1 MRRTELAFAAL
12 ALVTSGT
19 ALSLAQTPV
28 ARPTP
33 LPALGRSAVSTDDAT
48 ALVLNPA
55 NLAFLS
61 GGEFRWSSL
70 YADEDAAVPYQGH
83 AFSFAFPVPF
93 LSLAT
98 GLRVDAVDPPSE
110 LAAWSPR
117 FRADYQWLTWG
128 LAFRTSNTSSLGVS
142 YKHSYSDSSRVDGI
156 GAWTFASSLRPT
168 DYLGLSAVAHDIG
181 SPKSDGGDALGASYD
196 LGVAIRPLRSSALEL
211 GLEGK
216 YVAED
221 GGYWVPRA
229 ALGVGIPGLG
239 RLRGEV
245 SVSDPS
251 EEVRE
256 RAWLASALMS
266 FGFNGTT
273 GSSELT
279 AGTFFGDGLGDSAS
293 DNAHENIAIDVAFKG
308 YREVAAAAPP
318 VHALR
323 IRLEDTPSTREHVA
337 FLRKLWAIA
346 ERESNVAAVVFE
358 LRASPA
364 QSLARAQELRDA
376 IHHLRNS
383 GKQVLCHIED
393 GDGAALYMCSAAH
406 KILVAPGGGLRFAGL
421 RARYF
426 YYKSLLEKLG
436 VRADFVRIGDHKSAP
451 ESFTRD
457 GSTDVARA
465 DKVDLLQQYERLFT
479 LGVSRGRNIDPAR
492 LRERI
497 AQGPFLAQE
506 AKDAGL
512 IDGLAFDDQIESE
525 TSKLLGGKV
534 HLVDDRRAPI
544 APNFFGATPG
554 IALIYVDGDIVDGR
568 SQNVPFLGMKLVGSY
583 TVAESLKQSRE
594 NPLVGAVV
602 LRIES
607 GGGSAL
613 AADVLW
619 REVELTSRVKPVIV
633 SMGSAAASAAYYLAS
648 PATRIYANPLTITG
662 SIGVFVGKA
671 DVAELLRRIG
681 VTVESYKTTPRA
693 DAEAIYR
700 PFTGEERQ
708 ELERKVKKFY
718 DHFLSRVAQGR
729 ARARV
734 SLTAAEVDKVA
745 QGRVWTGEQA
755 LERRLIDEIGGLRQA
770 LDAAR
775 KLAELPEHAPI
786 VELPV
791 PETTL
796 IGRLLGVEGMQLDA
810 QGPAALLP
818 SELLDLARA
827 LAPFAIHPADKL
839 LARIEIVSVGP

>member
-1 MRRTELAFAAL
+1 MKRFGSAL
-12 ALVTSGT
+12 IALGSCFSAGV
-19 ALSLAQTPV
+19 LSAQTPV

-33 LPALGRSAVSTDDAT
+33 LPALGRSAVSTDDTT

-61 GGEFRWSSL
+61 GGELRWSSL
-70 YADEDAAVPYQGH
+70 YVNENAEVPYQGH
-83 AFSFAFPVPF
+83 AVAFGFPISF
-93 LSLAT
+93 LNLAT
-98 GLRVDAVDPPSE
+98 GVRVDAVDPPSE
-110 LAAWSPR
+110 LAAWSPP
-117 FRADYQWLTWG
+117 FRSDYQWLTWG
-128 LAFRTSNTSSLGVS
+128 LAFRTSTTSAFGLT
-142 YKHSYSDSSRVDGI
+142 YKHSYSDSGRVDGI
-156 GAWTFASSLRPT
+156 GAWSLGTSMRPS
-168 DYLGLSAVAHDIG
+168 DYLGMSIVAHDIG
-181 SPKSDGGDALGASYD
+181 GPESDGGDNLGPSYD
-196 LGVAIRPLRSSALEL
+196 FGIAIRPLRSSALEL
-211 GLEGK
+211 GIEGK
-216 YVAED
+216 YVSED
-221 GGYWVPRA
+221 GGYWIPRST
-229 ALGVGIPGLG
+229 LGVGIPGLG
-239 RLRGEV
+239 RLRGEF
-245 SVSDPS
+245 SLSDPT

-256 RAWLASALMS
+256 RAYLASVLMS

-273 GSSELT
+273 GASELT
-279 AGTFFGDGLGDSAS
+279 AGSFFGDGLGNEAS
-293 DNAHENIAIDVAFKG
+293 EKAYENIALDVAFKS
-308 YREVAAAAPP
+308 YREPAAAGPP
-318 VHALR
+318 AHALK

-337 FLRKLWAIA
+337 FLRRLWAIA
-346 ERESNVAAVVFE
+346 EREPEVAAVAFE

-364 QSLARAQELRDA
+364 ESLARAQELRDA
-376 IHHLRNS
+376 IHHLRNR

-406 KILVAPGGGLRFAGL
+406 KILVSPGGGLRFAGL

-436 VRADFVRIGDHKSAP
+436 VRADFVRIGDHKAAP
-451 ESFTRD
+451 ESFIRD
-457 GSTDVARA
+457 GSSDVARA
-465 DKVDLLQQYERLFT
+465 DKIDLLQQYERLFT
-479 LGVSRGRNIDPAR
+479 LGVARGRNLEPDLVR
-492 LRERI
+492 KRI
-497 AQGPFLAQE
+497 ATGPFLAQE

-512 IDGLAFDDQIESE
+512 VDALVFDDELE
-525 TSKLLGGKV
+525 KVTSSLVGGKV
-534 HLVDDRRAPI
+534 SLVEDRRAPM
-544 APNFFGATPG
+544 APKYFGATPG
-554 IALIYVDGDIVDGR
+554 IALVYVDGDIVDGR

-594 NPLVGAVV
+594 NPMVAAVV

-648 PATRIYANPLTITG
+648 PATRVFANPLTITG

-681 VTVESYKTTPRA
+681 VTVEAYKTTPRA

-700 PFTGEERQ
+700 PFTTEERA

-718 DHFLSRVAQGR
+718 DQFLSRVVQGR
-729 ARARV
+729 ARAGV
-734 SLTAAEVDKVA
+734 KFTTSELDKVG

-755 LERRLIDEIGGLRQA
+755 FERRLVDEVGGLRQA
-770 LDAAR
+770 LDTAR
-775 KLAELPEHAPI
+775 RLADLPEHAPI

-791 PETTL
+791 PETSL
-796 IGRLLGVEGMQLDA
+796 LGRLLGVEGLHA
-810 QGPAALLP
+810 SESPAALLP
-818 SELLDLARA
+818 SEILDFARA

>member
-1 MRRTELAFAAL
+1 MSRSHVRLLVLAAAFAA
-12 ALVTSGT
+12 SP
-19 ALSLAQTPV
+19 LSAQTPV

-33 LPALGRSAVSTDDAT
+33 LPALGRSVVSTDDST

-70 YADEDAAVPYQGH
+70 YANENAQVPYQGH
-83 AFSFAFPVPF
+83 AFGFAFPISF
-93 LSLAT
+93 LNLST
-98 GLRVDAVDPPSE
+98 GLRLDAVDPPSE
-110 LAAWSPR
+110 LAAWLPR

-128 LAFRTSNTSSLGVS
+128 LAFRTSTTSSLGLS
-142 YKHSYSDSSRVDGI
+142 YKHSYSDSGRVDGI
-156 GAWTFASSLRPT
+156 GAWSLGASARPS
-168 DYLGLSAVAHDIG
+168 DYLGLSVVANDIG
-181 SPKSDGGDALGASYD
+181 SPKSDFGDELGASYD
-196 LGVAIRPLRSSALEL
+196 LGVAIRPLRSSALEV

-221 GGYWVPRA
+221 GGYWIPRST
-229 ALGVGIPGLG
+229 LGVGIPGLG
-239 RLRGEV
+239 RLRGEF
-245 SVSDPS
+245 SVSDPT
-251 EEVRE
+251 EETGE

-273 GSSELT
+273 GGTELT
-279 AGTFFGDGLGDSAS
+279 AGTFFGDGLGSEAS
-293 DNAHENIAIDVAFKG
+293 DKGYENLAIDVAFKG
-308 YREVAAAAPP
+308 YREPAAAGPP
-318 VHALR
+318 VHALKIR
-323 IRLEDTPSTREHVA
+323 IEDTPSTREHVA
-337 FLRKLWAIA
+337 FLRRLWTIA
-346 ERESNVAAVVFE
+346 EREPEIAAVAFE

-376 IHHLRNS
+376 IHHLRNR

-406 KILVAPGGGLRFAGL
+406 KILVSPGGGLRFAGL

-426 YYKSLLEKLG
+426 YYRSLLEKLG
-436 VRADFVRIGDHKSAP
+436 VRADFVRIGPHKGAP

-457 GSTDVARA
+457 DSSDVTRA
-465 DKVDLLQQYERLFT
+465 DKIDLLQQYERLFT
-479 LGVSRGRNIDPAR
+479 LGVSRGRKLDPAVVR
-492 LRERI
+492 KRI

-512 IDGLAFDDQIESE
+512 VDQLVFDDELERVTSE
-525 TSKLLGGKV
+525 LVGGNV
-534 HLVDDRRAPI
+534 RLVEDRRAPL
-544 APNFFGATPG
+544 APRYFGATPG
-554 IALIYVDGDIVDGR
+554 VALIYVDGDIVDGR
-568 SQNVPFLGMKLVGSY
+568 SQNIPFLGMKLVGSY

-594 NPLVGAVV
+594 NPMVGAVV

-619 REVELTSRVKPVIV
+619 REVELTSRVKPVVV
-633 SMGSAAASAAYYLAS
+633 SMGSSAASAAYYLAS
-648 PATRIYANPLTITG
+648 PATRVFANPLTITG

-681 VTVESYKTTPRA
+681 VTVEAYKTTPRA

-700 PFTGEERQ
+700 PFTPEERQ

-718 DHFLSRVAQGR
+718 DQFLSRVVQGR
-729 ARARV
+729 ARAGV
-734 SLTAAEVDKVA
+734 KLTTAELDKVA

-755 LERRLIDEIGGLRQA
+755 HARRLVDEIGGLRQA

-775 KLAELPEHAPI
+775 RLADLPEHAPV

-791 PETTL
+791 VETSL
-796 IGRLLGVEGMQLDA
+796 LGRMLGVEGLHAA
-810 QGPAALLP
+810 QSPAALLP
-818 SELLDLARA
+818 SELLDFARA

-839 LARIEIVSVGP
+839 LARIEIVSIGP